1 MGTPTN
7 IVIGMAAENT
17 LKVGNYGESEAQAR
31 DAGFLK
37 GGISIEHSEAAREIK
52 VDQALGAID
61 KVVTDEDMKVKLTLA
76 EPTLANIALAY
87 GYAYESGDFSFG
99 DKTAQAHRTLYI
111 NVKGPNGGNR
121 KFVFWKARPTG
132 KTSQAY
138 KRDNETVIDVEFD
151 ILTDTSKPQA
161 KRFGCISDSGPSSSN
176 PSAALSI
183 PAEGGTLAA
192 GSSAALELLF
202 TCAYPLD
209 EGTLAYGDTVCLTK
223 AGTPPAL
230 VAATLRYEATPK
242 KLSIQPAQGLAAGT
256 YCLTVSTGVK
266 DTAGA
271 GLAAPYVT
279 YFTVA

>member
-17 LKVGNYGESEAQAR
+17 LKVGAYGESEAQAR
-31 DAGFLK
+31 DAGFIK
-37 GGISIEHSEAAREIK
+37 GGISIEHSEATREIK

-99 DKTAQAHRTLYI
+99 DKSPQAHRTLYI
-111 NVKGPNGGNR
+111 NVKGPGGANR
-121 KFVFWKARPTG
+121 KFIFWKARPTG

-151 ILTDTSKPQA
+151 ILTDTSRPQA
-161 KRFGCISDSGPSSSN
+161 KRFGCISDSGPSSAK
-176 PSAALSI
+176 PSTVLSV

-192 GSSAALELLF
+192 GSTAALELLF
-202 TCAYPLD
+202 TCEYPLD
-209 EGTLAYGDTVCLTK
+209 EGTLVYGDTVCVTK
-223 AGTPPAL
+223 AGTPPSL
-230 VAATLRYEATPK
+230 VAVSSAYDRSSK
-242 KLSIQPAQGLAAGT
+242 KLSLTPAQALSAGT

-266 DTAGA
+266 DTSGA